1 MATPDNYDVII
12 DWHSE
17 KLLSEDMQRLD
28 APTHRGKPLTGFR
41 TICRLTDFAEQ
52 AKQRLAS
59 FGCKRL
65 EPSVLSW
72 TEIADVTSHC
82 QSGLDFGERA
92 PRRIQKPSIIPG
104 ALLGRTFRNVE
115 WDAVGRSTQLICESL
130 LLEVRKPLSR
140 FRALDC

>member
-1 MATPDNYDVII
+1 LRGENMR
-12 DWHSE
+12 
-17 KLLSEDMQRLD
+17 MLD
-28 APTHRGKPLTGFR
+28 ALTHRGKTLTGFR
-41 TICRLTDFAEQ
+41 PICRPADFAEQ

-59 FGCKRL
+59 FGCKGL

-72 TEIADVTSHC
+72 AEIADVTSHC

-130 LLEVRKPLSR
+130 LLEVRKPLR
-140 FRALDC
+140 RCRAMDGYSFG